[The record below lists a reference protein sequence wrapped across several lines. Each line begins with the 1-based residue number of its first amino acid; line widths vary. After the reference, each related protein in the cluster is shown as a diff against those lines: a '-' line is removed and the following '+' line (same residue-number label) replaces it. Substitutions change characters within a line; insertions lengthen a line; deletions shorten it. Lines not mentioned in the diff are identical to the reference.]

1 MTKLTSI
8 IILYFFSNFNVFA
21 SETKGVI
28 TTIKPI
34 ESLVNAVIGDTGKTV
49 SLIPPE
55 ISPHE
60 FRLKPSDVRIL
71 QNSNIVFYISS
82 HLETGIVKMFK
93 NLPKNIKTIN
103 LMEETGIDHLSIRDN
118 EAWELHD
125 HDDHDKHDAKD
136 EKHDDHDKHD
146 AEDEKHDDHD
156 KHDAKDEKHD
166 DHDKHDAKD
175 DIHIWLDPDNAIK
188 IVRKINKELS
198 LFFPKNAMTYNDNS
212 SKFINEL
219 ESLKIEL
226 KKELLPI
233 KDKPY
238 IVFHDAYQYFER
250 AFELNAIGSIA
261 LENDVASSPK
271 QISFIK
277 DKILKS
283 QATCVFQEP
292 QFDSKLVKTVVEGTK
307 VRIGTLDPIGV
318 NILEKENFYLQLL
331 RNMSKSLKKCLG

>member
-1 MTKLTSI
+1 MTKLISI

-21 SETKGVI
+21 YETKGVI

-136 EKHDDHDKHD
+136 KKHDDHDKHD
-146 AEDEKHDDHD
+146 AKDEKHDDHD

-166 DHDKHDAKD
+166 DHDKHDTND

-198 LFFPKNAMTYNDNS
+198 LFFPKNAMIYNDNS
-212 SKFINEL
+212 SKLINEI

-292 QFDSKLVKTVVEGTK
+292 QFDSKLVNTVVEGTK
-307 VRIGTLDPIGV
+307 ARIGILDPIGV
-318 NILEKENFYLQLL
+318 NIVEKENFYLQLL

>member
-1 MTKLTSI
+1 MTKLISI

-146 AEDEKHDDHD
+146 T
-156 KHDAKDEKHD
+156 
-166 DHDKHDAKD
+166 KD

-198 LFFPKNAMTYNDNS
+198 LFFPKNAMIYNDNS
-212 SKFINEL
+212 SKLINEI

-292 QFDSKLVKTVVEGTK
+292 QFDSKLVNTVVEGTK
-307 VRIGTLDPIGV
+307 ARIGMLDPIGV
-318 NILEKENFYLQLL
+318 NIVEKENFYLQLL

>member
-1 MTKLTSI
+1 MTKLISI

-136 EKHDDHDKHD
+136 K
-146 AEDEKHDDHD
+146 KHDDHD

-166 DHDKHDAKD
+166 DHDKHDTKD

-198 LFFPKNAMTYNDNS
+198 LFFPKNAMIYNDNS
-212 SKFINEL
+212 SKLINEI

-292 QFDSKLVKTVVEGTK
+292 QFDSKLVNTVVEGTK
-307 VRIGTLDPIGV
+307 ARIGILDPIGV
-318 NILEKENFYLQLL
+318 NIVEKENFYLQLL